1 MTQESPP
8 KDSRRILAVID
19 TNVFISAFISKK
31 TDVATV
37 RVMHALFEG
46 RFTPLYHAK
55 ILDEYD
61 EVLHRS
67 KFRIPSDLI
76 RNLFIFIKDNGI
88 NINRTSPTGEYFP
101 DEKDVIFY
109 EVAMEKREED
119 AWLVTGNGKHFP
131 TKHFVVTP
139 YDFMEMLDG
148 REHSVNNSKDLIT
161 KEGSHDS

>member
-8 KDSRRILAVID
+8 KDNRRILAVID

-37 RVMHALFEG
+37 RVIHALFEG

-67 KFRIPSDLI
+67 KFRISSDLI
-76 RNLFIFIKDNGI
+76 RNLFIFIKDVISSSTREISLFLIFSCIFFQEESKVSG
-88 NINRTSPTGEYFP
+88 
-101 DEKDVIFY
+101 DEIII
-109 EVAMEKREED
+109 
-119 AWLVTGNGKHFP
+119 
-131 TKHFVVTP
+131 
-139 YDFMEMLDG
+139 
-148 REHSVNNSKDLIT
+148 LIISFLT
-161 KEGSHDS
+161 